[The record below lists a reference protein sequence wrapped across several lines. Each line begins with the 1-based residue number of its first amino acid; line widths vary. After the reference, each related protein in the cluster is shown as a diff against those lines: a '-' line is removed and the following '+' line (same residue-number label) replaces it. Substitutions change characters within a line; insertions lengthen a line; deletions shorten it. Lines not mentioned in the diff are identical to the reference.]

1 MKEKPNGGTVK
12 FPHSMIKKG
21 ENKMTLVELHEVMG
35 DRIKVTLTD
44 DMTPEERTIENEQ
57 TRIVISTAKQMINN
71 GKLILEYEKA
81 LAQAKTLKHSVLADM
96 IGEQV

>member
-1 MKEKPNGGTVK
+1 
-12 FPHSMIKKG
+12 
-21 ENKMTLVELHEVMG
+21 MTLVELHEVMG
-35 DRIKVTLTD
+35 NRINVTLSEN
-44 DMTPEERTIENEQ
+44 MTPEERTIENEQ

>member
-1 MKEKPNGGTVK
+1 
-12 FPHSMIKKG
+12 
-21 ENKMTLVELHEVMG
+21 MTLVELHEVMG
-35 DRIKVTLTD
+35 NRINVALSEN
-44 DMTPEERTIENEQ
+44 MTPEERTIENEQ
-57 TRIVISTAKQMINN
+57 TRIVINTAKQMINN